1 MGKPGK
7 SSRSRKTRE
16 SKALCRLREAT
27 GLDPAEWQAFRWHA
41 RNGFADYERAHWA
54 ECDEPL
60 DLQDVPEEWFHDPE
74 AIGYVVL
81 RVLRQGKAEL
91 ATPVVRFFLGICDS
105 APGTIILPPGIGAS
119 WLHAAKAEV
128 LVPIDAARLAFLAAQ
143 SPKEFFQGVDETD
156 LPVLSRMILEAKGE
170 PEAWD
175 LHVLLA
181 AVDRARI
188 HVRAPFRLFDALM
201 AADWLSREVKG
212 EFCRGLL
219 GCSPE
224 ADRLQER
231 DTALRRLLESDEDWW
246 GQFPLLWLEVAR
258 YGLRLMVSGLRRH
271 AVVALVEHV
280 GEPAREVIVEF
291 LLRPDKRDH
300 NVDMVHQGALDVVAA
315 RTEELGPEATQ
326 QYLQQAIAGSAAAVR
341 HAAYRIG
348 LKHFGPD
355 FARPALK
362 DTAGSVRKWAAKA
375 LASARLQPPN
385 EATST

>member
-1 MGKPGK
+1 M
-7 SSRSRKTRE
+7 
-16 SKALCRLREAT
+16 
-27 GLDPAEWQAFRWHA
+27 GLDASEWHAFRWHA
-41 RNGFADYERAHWA
+41 RNGFADYERVYWA
-54 ECDEPL
+54 DCDESL
-60 DLQDVPEEWFHDPE
+60 DLRDVPEEWLQDPV

-81 RVLRQGKAEL
+81 RVLHQGKADL

-105 APGTIILPPGIGAS
+105 APKTIIVPSAIGAS
-119 WLHAAKAEV
+119 WLHAAKTEV
-128 LVPIDAARLAFLAAQ
+128 PVPIDAARLAFLAAQ

-156 LPVLSRMILEAKGE
+156 LPVLSRMILEANGE

-181 AVDRARI
+181 AVDRAQI

-201 AADWLSREVKG
+201 AAEWLSREVKG

-219 GCSPE
+219 GCSPQ
-224 ADRLQER
+224 ADRLQEQ
-231 DTALRRLLESDEDWW
+231 DTALCRQLESGEDWW
-246 GQFPLLWLEVAR
+246 SQVPLLWFEVAR
-258 YGLRLMVSGLRRH
+258 FGLRLMVPGLRRH
-271 AVVALVEHV
+271 AVVALAEHV
-280 GEPAREVIVEF
+280 GEPAREVIAEF

-315 RTEELGPEATQ
+315 RTQELGPEATL
-326 QYLQQAIAGSAAAVR
+326 QYLQQAIAGGAAAVR

-348 LKHFGPD
+348 LKLFGPD

-375 LASARLQPPN
+375 LASA
-385 EATST
+385 

>member
-1 MGKPGK
+1 
-7 SSRSRKTRE
+7 
-16 SKALCRLREAT
+16 
-27 GLDPAEWQAFRWHA
+27 
-41 RNGFADYERAHWA
+41 
-54 ECDEPL
+54 
-60 DLQDVPEEWFHDPE
+60 
-74 AIGYVVL
+74 
-81 RVLRQGKAEL
+81 KAEL
-91 ATPVVRFFLGICDS
+91 ATPVVRFFLGICDF

-181 AVDRARI
+181 AVDRAQI

-219 GCSPE
+219 GCSPA

-231 DTALRRLLESDEDWW
+231 DTALRRLLESGEDWW

-258 YGLRLMVSGLRRH
+258 HGLRLMVSGLRRH

-280 GEPAREVIVEF
+280 GEPAREVIAEF

-300 NVDMVHQGALDVVAA
+300 NVDTVHQGALDVVEA

-326 QYLQQAIAGSAAAVR
+326 KYLQQAIAGGAAAVR

-355 FARPALK
+355 FARPTLK
-362 DTAGSVRKWAAKA
+362 DTAGSVRKWAAKT
-375 LASARLQPPN
+375 LTSARLQPPN
-385 EATST
+385 EATSA